1 MWEKSSVNFLR
12 KPSVYSSQYNGSTGF
27 FFMSYF
33 ALRDAPVHG
42 LHLKKSINTVGK
54 MTI

>member
-1 MWEKSSVNFLR
+1 MNFLR
-12 KPSVYSSQYNGSTGF
+12 KPSVYSSQYNGSTGG

-42 LHLKKSINTVGK
+42 RHKKSINTVGK

>member
-42 LHLKKSINTVGK
+42 LHLKKVLIQLAK
-54 MTI
+54 